1 MTGSIGHLLNRTL
14 EVWRELGEDDGY
26 GGRRT
31 VRSLA
36 GQVPAKVDQPSAAER
51 TLAQQSGSEH
61 THTVYLLPDA
71 DVARGDQLS
80 GDGDTFRVL
89 STVTPSAPAYLK
101 AECALI
107 QAAPT

>member
-1 MTGSIGHLLNRTL
+1 MTGSIAHLLNREL
-14 EVWRELGEDDGY
+14 EVWRPVSEPDGY

-31 VRSLA
+31 AWSQA
-36 GQVPAKVDQPSAAER
+36 GTVPAKVDQAAAAER
-51 TLAQQSGSEH
+51 VLAQQSGSEH
-61 THTVYLLPDA
+61 THSVYLLPGS
-71 DVARGDQLS
+71 DVLRGDQLR
-80 GDGDTFRVL
+80 GDDEVYRVI